1 MDKSI
6 HKTLRYHLSPRVG
19 QRSWMKPRGYI
30 FMFMRRV
37 GNEVGYDLIFDHRD
51 QAARVDLHHP

>member
-1 MDKSI
+1 
-6 HKTLRYHLSPRVG
+6 
-19 QRSWMKPRGYI
+19 
-30 FMFMRRV
+30 MFMRRV